1 MPSQLVS
8 SSGCCQPC
16 DSEPVV
22 VNIPGPQGAAGANG
36 TNGTNGIDSFT
47 YTTASFFVPALGSS
61 VLVFVDN
68 TQFLPESVAGQF
80 FVSIQGLGYMQVLSV
95 DGLQLTLQNPAAG
108 VLGIANAVPTTLIPA
123 NSLITLAGAIGAT
136 GAPGASG
143 GAPVGASYICRTS
156 DATLTNETA
165 LDSLSAGYLKTQ
177 GSVGFGA
184 VSTVAS
190 VPVADISGVL
200 PIAKGGTN
208 LSSTPTN
215 GQLLIGNGTGYTLA
229 SLTAGSNITITP
241 GAGTITIAA
250 TGAAAAFVYETFTR
264 RVSGTVGA
272 GAPQIGP
279 SLTKNP
285 FSLTEFPSGSWTGI
299 DTASR
304 FTAATGRFTAALA
317 SYYQIDVALMLSA
330 DTGTSSTVSFKIRKN
345 GTTDIG
351 PANIQSTNSTGLV
364 GPFFIQYIDQASIGD
379 YYEVLVTTSSLN
391 TYYIREGASFS
402 IQRIQA

>member
-47 YTTASFFVPALGSS
+47 YTTASFFVPALGAS
-61 VLVFVDN
+61 VVVSVSN
-68 TQFLPESVAGQF
+68 ASFLPESVAGQF
-80 FVSIQGLGYMQVLSV
+80 FVSVQGCGYLQVTDV
-95 DGLQLTLQNPAAG
+95 TGLNVTLRNPAAG
-108 VLGIANAVPTTLIPA
+108 VLSIPNAIPTTLIPA
-123 NSLITLAGAIGAT
+123 GSLITLAGAVGPQGPAGAA
-136 GAPGASG
+136 GGASSAG
-143 GAPVGASYICRTS
+143 TYIVRTPDASIPS
-156 DATLTNETA
+156 ATA
-165 LDSLSAGYLKTQ
+165 LNSLSAGYLKTQ
-177 GSVGFGA
+177 GSGGFGA

-190 VPVADISGVL
+190 VPVAEISGVL

-215 GQLLIGNGTGYTLA
+215 GQLLIGNGSGYTLA
-229 SLTAGSNITITP
+229 SLTAGSNVTITP

-250 TGAAAAFVYETFTR
+250 TTAGSSFNYVTFTR

-272 GAPQIGP
+272 GAPDVGA

-285 FSLTEFPSGSWTGI
+285 FSSTDFPSGSWTGI
-299 DTASR
+299 DTASG
-304 FTAATGRFTAALA
+304 FTAATGRFTAAL
-317 SYYQIDVALMLSA
+317 SGYYRIDVALMLSA
-330 DTGTSSTVSFKIRKN
+330 FTGTASFVSFKIRKN
-345 GTTDIG
+345 GVTDIG
-351 PANIQSTNSTGLV
+351 PTNSQSTNSTSLS
-364 GPFFIQYIDQASIGD
+364 GPFFIQYIDQASAGD
-379 YYEVLVTTSSLN
+379 YYEVLVTTGSTN
-391 TYYIREGASFS
+391 GYYVREGASFS

>member
-1 MPSQLVS
+1 
-8 SSGCCQPC
+8 
-16 DSEPVV
+16 
-22 VNIPGPQGAAGANG
+22 
-36 TNGTNGIDSFT
+36 
-47 YTTASFFVPALGSS
+47 
-61 VLVFVDN
+61 
-68 TQFLPESVAGQF
+68 
-80 FVSIQGLGYMQVLSV
+80 MQVLSV

-177 GSVGFGA
+177 GSGGFGA

-215 GQLLIGNGTGYTLA
+215 GQLLIGNGSGFALA
-229 SLTAGSNITITP
+229 SLTAGSNVTITP
-241 GAGTITIAA
+241 GAGTISIASTA
-250 TGAAAAFVYETFTR
+250 SGAAFSYVTFTR
-264 RVSGTVGA
+264 RVTSN
-272 GAPQIGP
+272 APTM
-279 SLTKNP
+279 SAVASNP
-285 FSLTEFPSGSWTGI
+285 FNSTTYPSVTYSGI
-299 DTASR
+299 DTASG
-304 FTAATGRFTAALA
+304 FTPATGRFVAAN
-317 SYYQIDVALMLSA
+317 SGYYRLSSIVHNGFVGGVY
-330 DTGTSSTVSFKIRKN
+330 DITLQIRKN
-345 GTTDIG
+345 GTPIY
-351 PANIQSTNSTGLV
+351 SV
-364 GPFFIQYIDQASIGD
+364 GYRISAVDEPPVAVEVLDQASISD
-379 YYEVLVTTSSLN
+379 FYELFITSATNTSLFN
-391 TYYIREGASFS
+391 VNSSFS

>member
-1 MPSQLVS
+1 
-8 SSGCCQPC
+8 
-16 DSEPVV
+16 

-177 GSVGFGA
+177 GSGGFGA

-215 GQLLIGNGTGYTLA
+215 GQLLIGNGSGFALA
-229 SLTAGSNITITP
+229 SLTAGSNVTITP
-241 GAGTITIAA
+241 GAGTISIASTA
-250 TGAAAAFVYETFTR
+250 SGAAFSYVTFTR
-264 RVSGTVGA
+264 RVTSN
-272 GAPQIGP
+272 APTM
-279 SLTKNP
+279 SAVASNP
-285 FSLTEFPSGSWTGI
+285 FNSTTYPSVTYSGI
-299 DTASR
+299 DTASG
-304 FTAATGRFTAALA
+304 FTPATGRFVAAN
-317 SYYQIDVALMLSA
+317 SGYYRLSSIVHNGFVGGVY
-330 DTGTSSTVSFKIRKN
+330 DITLQIRKN
-345 GTTDIG
+345 GTPIY
-351 PANIQSTNSTGLV
+351 SV
-364 GPFFIQYIDQASIGD
+364 GYRISAVDEPPVAVEVLDQASISD
-379 YYEVLVTTSSLN
+379 FYELFITSATNTSLFN
-391 TYYIREGASFS
+391 VNSSFS